1 MSDAEREAGD
11 RVEEREEA
19 AAPGDA
25 EPEVRPRREDLGS
38 PSAER
43 GPLGCPRRDR
53 SGAAIALTARRGARG
68 GGGSSPLRAR
78 GTGSPRAPPPWP
90 RWGRGCGG
98 CGFRGAM
105 RGARVRGGGFLVI
118 LGSFSTDTAPRS

>member
-1 MSDAEREAGD
+1 MSDAEREGGD

-68 GGGSSPLRAR
+68 GVGPARCGRAARDPPAHPLPGPVGGGAVGGAGSGAR
-78 GTGSPRAPPPWP
+78 
-90 RWGRGCGG
+90 CGG
-98 CGFRGAM
+98 RVCGEGD
-105 RGARVRGGGFLVI
+105 FL
-118 LGSFSTDTAPRS
+118 